1 MKVKK
6 KKIKLLFIFTVINEL
21 QVQNRLRHLALHL
34 DSDDETPAKPTVEE
48 EDKDD
53 DNEEKPTR
61 KSQKRPKVISGAM

>member
-1 MKVKK
+1 M
-6 KKIKLLFIFTVINEL
+6 NEL

>member
-1 MKVKK
+1 M
-6 KKIKLLFIFTVINEL
+6 NEL

-48 EDKDD
+48 EEEEKDD

>member
-1 MKVKK
+1 M
-6 KKIKLLFIFTVINEL
+6 NEL

-48 EDKDD
+48 EEEDKDD

>member
-1 MKVKK
+1 M
-6 KKIKLLFIFTVINEL
+6 NEL

-48 EDKDD
+48 EEDKDDDNED

>member
-1 MKVKK
+1 M
-6 KKIKLLFIFTVINEL
+6 NEL

-48 EDKDD
+48 EEDKED

>member
-1 MKVKK
+1 M
-6 KKIKLLFIFTVINEL
+6 NEL

-48 EDKDD
+48 EEEDKDDDNED